1 MNPATSTERRI
12 LVLEQDEQLASAILN
27 ALHETVPAAVID
39 RTTSLEEAQRV
50 VLGAKPDLFVLD
62 VDAASDLGQEFLY
75 DLRTSHPDARAIIL
89 TAVHLATARER
100 AAGLG
105 AIHFL
110 EKPFPHADFVD
121 LVQALLR
128 PDESPEGEKFQGTL
142 SDLHMADIIQL
153 KCMSGATATIEFT
166 GSTGEKGRVF
176 FENGQVRHATAP
188 GREGIDAFNEIVTW
202 KGGHIS
208 EVAAESNTHTIA
220 LDWQVLLMEA
230 MRKVDEAGAGRRGK
244 KLKSD
249 AKRKVLV
256 LDDSLMLLSFVKDIL
271 GEANYQVTTAPTA
284 TQGLAAAKADPPDL
298 ILLDYILPDMKGDE
312 VARRVRDDLAMSNV
326 PIVYMSAVG
335 VDLQMDRSASPNVI
349 GFLNKPFTSDLLI
362 KTVENHI
369 PKSPDESPPE
379 TDEQSTQQASEAAGA
394 EPVPALEA
402 KDNLSAGESG
412 SAKADEWW
420 SSPQP
425 QPSWPEPATT
435 PGHMTEAD
443 FVPTDVSSAVNDANL
458 PNESVTG
465 GAYFCGDTRFF
476 SLNWALQT
484 IAKEK
489 LTGALRAFWAKEPV
503 DLLARDGQVVLVT
516 THDPEL
522 YCSEA
527 PITLV
532 NVDAG
537 KIDDARAQQRETGRP
552 IFVTLAESGDI
563 LNEPATQ
570 LVQHY
575 GQKLFAQLWTA
586 ERVRFTFEQKPELPA
601 YAANMTADGDLDHW
615 ELATLRLI
623 QSQDVGNKANYDP
636 SSIPA
641 YTRDGFNRVQDLRLT
656 VAEAQFASQFN
667 GARSIAQIAKNLRLD
682 LKFARL
688 TLFRFLALEIVECW
702 PPTTALKPERKGVLQ
717 RITRS
722 IGIGE

>member
-1 MNPATSTERRI
+1 M
-12 LVLEQDEQLASAILN
+12 VLEQDEQLASAILN
-27 ALHETVPAAVID
+27 ALHETAPAAVID

-312 VARRVRDDLAMSNV
+312 VARR
-326 PIVYMSAVG
+326 
-335 VDLQMDRSASPNVI
+335 
-349 GFLNKPFTSDLLI
+349 
-362 KTVENHI
+362 
-369 PKSPDESPPE
+369 
-379 TDEQSTQQASEAAGA
+379 
-394 EPVPALEA
+394 
-402 KDNLSAGESG
+402 
-412 SAKADEWW
+412 
-420 SSPQP
+420 
-425 QPSWPEPATT
+425 
-435 PGHMTEAD
+435 
-443 FVPTDVSSAVNDANL
+443 
-458 PNESVTG
+458 
-465 GAYFCGDTRFF
+465 
-476 SLNWALQT
+476 
-484 IAKEK
+484 
-489 LTGALRAFWAKEPV
+489 
-503 DLLARDGQVVLVT
+503 
-516 THDPEL
+516 
-522 YCSEA
+522 
-527 PITLV
+527 
-532 NVDAG
+532 
-537 KIDDARAQQRETGRP
+537 
-552 IFVTLAESGDI
+552 
-563 LNEPATQ
+563 
-570 LVQHY
+570 
-575 GQKLFAQLWTA
+575 
-586 ERVRFTFEQKPELPA
+586 
-601 YAANMTADGDLDHW
+601 
-615 ELATLRLI
+615 
-623 QSQDVGNKANYDP
+623 
-636 SSIPA
+636 
-641 YTRDGFNRVQDLRLT
+641 
-656 VAEAQFASQFN
+656 
-667 GARSIAQIAKNLRLD
+667 
-682 LKFARL
+682 
-688 TLFRFLALEIVECW
+688 
-702 PPTTALKPERKGVLQ
+702 
-717 RITRS
+717 
-722 IGIGE
+722 